1 LHERDERLKK
11 KVNENVVNSDR
22 LYQVLKLLKDRGMVE
37 FSFDQL
43 DVYMQNM
50 GEKAFNFDTFKTA
63 YDTDL
68 RIQEIVKNFN
78 QDTIDLKDEEMDDV
92 KVPAKNKGADNVSKM
107 AKRATKVGDI

>member
-1 LHERDERLKK
+1 MHERDERLKK

-78 QDTIDLKDEEMDDV
+78 QDTVDLKDEEMDDV

>member
-1 LHERDERLKK
+1 
-11 KVNENVVNSDR
+11 
-22 LYQVLKLLKDRGMVE
+22 MVE

-43 DVYMQNM
+43 DAYMQNM

-78 QDTIDLKDEEMDDV
+78 KDMIDLKDEEMDDV
-92 KVPAKNKGADNVSKM
+92 TVSANNKGGDDVSTM
-107 AKRATKVGDI
+107 AKRATDVGDDL

>member
-1 LHERDERLKK
+1 ML
-11 KVNENVVNSDR
+11 
-22 LYQVLKLLKDRGMVE
+22 E

-43 DVYMQNM
+43 DSYMQNM
-50 GEKAFNFDTFKTA
+50 GEKAFNYDTFKTA

-78 QDTIDLKDEEMDDV
+78 KDMIDLKDEEMDDV
-92 KVPAKNKGADNVSKM
+92 KVKKNRSADTVNTM

>member
-1 LHERDERLKK
+1 
-11 KVNENVVNSDR
+11 
-22 LYQVLKLLKDRGMVE
+22 MVE

-50 GEKAFNFDTFKTA
+50 GEKAFNYDTFKTA

-78 QDTIDLKDEEMDDV
+78 KDMIDLKDEEMDDV
-92 KVPAKNKGADNVSKM
+92 TVPMSNKGDDDVEKM
-107 AKRATKVGDI
+107 AKRATKLGDID